1 MAQRHFRRDEKVGF
15 CYTGR
20 MKRKPRVAVFYGGS
34 QDNRDL
40 SYATGTWVCEH
51 LPRSQY
57 DVIPVHV
64 TADERWQVPLGSLPA
79 SGRVERVMEM
89 LAGAVPMLP
98 RARALP
104 RLLDRE
110 PDVLMTLVRG
120 AGGDDGSIQS
130 LAHTVGVAAVGP
142 TPAVC
147 VTTADKQACARAIE
161 TIALSPFAIPVPH
174 TEVAAE
180 AAETVL
186 KQLPP
191 PFFVK
196 PRATEGSVGVSR
208 VEDVRELSSALAAA
222 RTRGDVLVQE
232 APSGMEL
239 SVTVFDDERGHLHV
253 LPPTVVQ
260 PLRAKFFDSLAK
272 RRGGRVKLVSGNPG
286 DAVIQQAAEIARAV
300 YHQLQARGAL
310 HIDMLAHNNGIDVL
324 EVNTVPVASAHTPL
338 TAQLAEAH
346 ITPTQFVDSL
356 VRRALAT

>member
-1 MAQRHFRRDEKVGF
+1 
-15 CYTGR
+15 

-40 SYATGTWVCEH
+40 SCATGQWVCEH

-64 TADERWQVPLGSLPA
+64 TPDERWQVPLGSLPS
-79 SGRVERVMEM
+79 SGQVGRVMEM

-130 LAHTVGVAAVGP
+130 LANTVGVAAVGP

-147 VTTADKQACARAIE
+147 ITTADKQACARAIE
-161 TIALSPFAIPVPH
+161 TIALSPFAIPIPH
-174 TEVAAE
+174 SVGAAE
-180 AAETVL
+180 AAEDVL
-186 KQLPP
+186 EQLPL

-196 PRATEGSVGVSR
+196 PRAMEGSIGVSR
-208 VEDVRELSSALAAA
+208 VENAGELSSALEAA

-232 APSGMEL
+232 APSGVEL
-239 SVTVFDDERGHLHV
+239 AVTVYDDEHGRLHV

-272 RRGGRVKLVSGNPG
+272 RRAGRVKLVAGNRG
-286 DAVIQQAAEIARAV
+286 DTVVQQAMEIARAV
-300 YHQLQARGAL
+300 YEQLQARGVL
-310 HIDMLAHNNGIDVL
+310 QIDMLSHANGIDVL

-338 TAQLAEAH
+338 TAQLAAAN
-346 ITPTQFVDSL
+346 ITPTQFVDGL
-356 VRRALAT
+356 VRRALEAR

>member
-1 MAQRHFRRDEKVGF
+1 
-15 CYTGR
+15 
-20 MKRKPRVAVFYGGS
+20 MKRKPRVAVFYGGG

-40 SYATGTWVCEH
+40 SCATGQWVCDH
-51 LPRSQY
+51 LPRSRY
-57 DVIPVHV
+57 EVIPVHV
-64 TADERWQVPLGSLPA
+64 TADERWQVPFGSLPS
-79 SGRVERVMEM
+79 SGSVSRVMEM
-89 LAGAVPMLP
+89 LTGAVPMLP

-104 RLLDRE
+104 RLLDRQ

-130 LAHTVGVAAVGP
+130 LANTVGVAAVGP

-147 VTTADKQACARAIE
+147 ITTADKQACARAIE
-161 TIALSPFAIPVPH
+161 TIALSPFAIPVPQ

-180 AAETVL
+180 AAEAVL
-186 KQLPP
+186 EQLPP

-196 PRATEGSVGVSR
+196 PRAMEGSVGVSR
-208 VEDVRELSSALAAA
+208 VENAHELSSALAAA

-232 APSGMEL
+232 APAGVEL
-239 SVTVFDDERGHLHV
+239 SVTVYDDEHGRLHV
-253 LPPTVVQ
+253 LPPTMVQ

-272 RRGGRVKLVSGNPG
+272 RRAGRVKLVSGNPG

-310 HIDMLAHNNGIDVL
+310 QIDMVAHNNGIDVL

-338 TAQLAEAH
+338 THQLNEAGV
-346 ITPTQFVDSL
+346 TPTQFVDGL
-356 VRRALAT
+356 VRRALAG

>member
-1 MAQRHFRRDEKVGF
+1 MAQRHFRRDAEVGF
-15 CYTGR
+15 CYTKR
-20 MKRKPRVAVFYGGS
+20 MKRKPRVAVFYGGG

-51 LPRSQY
+51 LPRSRY

-64 TADERWQVPLGSLPA
+64 TADARWQVPLGSLPRQ
-79 SGRVERVMEM
+79 GGVNRVMEM
-89 LAGAVPMLP
+89 LAGAVPILP

-120 AGGDDGSIQS
+120 AGGDDGAIQG
-130 LAHTVGVAAVGP
+130 LANTVGVAAVGP

-161 TIALSPFAIPVPH
+161 TIALSPFAIPVAQTTP
-174 TEVAAE
+174 TAE
-180 AAETVL
+180 AMEAVL
-186 KQLPP
+186 EQLPP

-208 VEDVRELSSALAAA
+208 IENEGQLAAALATARVQGDALVQETPDGRELSI
-222 RTRGDVLVQE
+222 
-232 APSGMEL
+232 
-239 SVTVFDDERGHLHV
+239 TVYDDEEGRIHV
-253 LPPTVVQ
+253 LPPTLIH

-272 RRGGRVKLVSGNPG
+272 RRAGRVKLMSGGN
-286 DAVIQQAAEIARAV
+286 DATVQAAAEIARAV
-300 YHQLQARGAL
+300 YEQLQARGAL
-310 HIDMLAHNNGIDVL
+310 QIDMLAHNDGIDVL

-338 TAQLAEAH
+338 IHQLNEAGV
-346 ITPTQFVDSL
+346 TPTQFVDGL
-356 VRRALAT
+356 VRRALER